1 MQAMSNELPTDLP
14 ADPATAATRVSDL
27 LTPSRSLCQ
36 VPGGGKKRIFELIA
50 DVLGSDR
57 DEFHPDELVSGMLA
71 REKLGSTAL
80 GNGIAIPHCRLSDC
94 ESPCGVLLSLSSG
107 ADFDAPDDEDV
118 DLLFALV
125 VPSEATQEHLNLLAD
140 LARLFSQSEFCD
152 ALRNCTSN
160 KALFDTA
167 SSWAAGTR

>member
-1 MQAMSNELPTDLP
+1 MQAMHTMSDDLP
-14 ADPATAATRVSDL
+14 RAANSVSDL

-36 VPGGGKKRIFELIA
+36 VEGGGKKRLFELVA
-50 DVLGSDR
+50 DVLGSER

-80 GNGIAIPHCRLSDC
+80 GNGIAIPHCRLNDC
-94 ESPCGVLLSLSSG
+94 DTPCGVILTLSSK
-107 ADFDAPDDEDV
+107 ADFDAPDDDDV

-140 LARLFSQSEFCD
+140 LARLFSQTAFCD
-152 ALRNCTSN
+152 ALRRCDSN
-160 KALFDTA
+160 QDLYDTA
-167 SSWAAGTR
+167 VTWATGEA

>member
-1 MQAMSNELPTDLP
+1 MQAMNEDLPTT
-14 ADPATAATRVSDL
+14 ATSVSDL

-36 VPGGGKKRIFELIA
+36 IPGGGKKRIFELIA

-57 DEFHPDELVSGMLA
+57 EEFHPDELVSGMLA

-94 ESPCGVLLSLSSG
+94 DSPCGVILTLSSG
-107 ADFDAPDDEDV
+107 ADFDAPDDENV

-125 VPSEATQEHLNLLAD
+125 VPSEATQDHLNLLAD
-140 LARLFSQSEFCD
+140 LARLFSQAEFCD
-152 ALRNCTSN
+152 ALRSCESN
-160 KALFDTA
+160 EALFNTVIN
-167 SSWAAGTR
+167 WAAGTQ